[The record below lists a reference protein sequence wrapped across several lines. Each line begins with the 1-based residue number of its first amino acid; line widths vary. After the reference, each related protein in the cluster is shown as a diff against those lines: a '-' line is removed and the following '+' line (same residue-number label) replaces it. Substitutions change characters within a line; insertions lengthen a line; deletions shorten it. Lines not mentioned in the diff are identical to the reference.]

1 MKRYFI
7 AGLLVWIPL
16 GITLWILNL
25 ILVTADQTLSLLP
38 PEFRPEVL
46 LGISLP
52 GAGLVITLLV
62 VLLTG
67 ILVAN
72 YVGRKLLALG
82 EQILV
87 NIPVVKTIYG
97 GVKQVSDTLF
107 SSEGQAFRQAVLVEF
122 PRRGSWTVAFQ
133 TGTPTGEVA
142 HAVGPDHISVY
153 VPTTPNPT
161 SGFFLIVPK
170 NEVKPLHMSVDNALK
185 YLISMGVV
193 GPEHGA
199 KTDNPESSNPFF
211 KS

>member
-38 PEFRPEVL
+38 PELRPEEL
-46 LGISLP
+46 FGISLP
-52 GAGLVITLLV
+52 GAGLVITLVV
-62 VLLTG
+62 VLITG
-67 ILVAN
+67 VIAAN
-72 YVGRKLLALG
+72 YVGRRLLAFG
-82 EQILV
+82 EQLLGH
-87 NIPVVKTIYG
+87 IPVVKSIYT

-107 SSEGQAFRQAVLVEF
+107 SNEGQAFRQAVLVEY
-122 PRRGSWTVAFQ
+122 PRCGSWTVAFQ
-133 TGTPTGEVA
+133 TGVPSGEVA
-142 HAVGPDHISVY
+142 AAVGPDHISVY

-170 NEVKPLHMSVDNALK
+170 SAVKPLDMSVDMALK

-193 GPEHGA
+193 GPDHPHKPDGS
-199 KTDNPESSNPFF
+199 KTAGSSNH
-211 KS
+211 